1 MVHWTAPRAE
11 LAQRAAEIAGAI
23 ARLPAAALAASKKC
37 IAAAVPKDR
46 GGFTDELE
54 FTRRLLNDP
63 ETRQRVDA
71 FLAGTAEIF
80 ETDEKRGS
88 VMTFDGKIAL
98 VTGGASGIGKAT
110 VMAFARQG
118 ATVICADVN
127 AAAGEALKKEAAGA
141 NLKVDFAAI
150 DMGNSDSIRAGAA
163 EVLTKYPRID
173 ILVNGAG
180 WGDIQPY
187 MQNSP
192 EFINRVIAI
201 NLAGPAHLTQALL
214 PPMIAA
220 NGGKIVNIASDAGRV
235 GSGGETVYAG
245 AKGGLIAFTKSLARE
260 VARYSINVNCV
271 CPGPTDTPMLA
282 TRSEKLREA
291 FLKAIPF
298 RRFAKP
304 EEIADAVVFFASPQS
319 AYVTGQVMSVSGGL
333 TFAG

>member
-1 MVHWTAPRAE
+1 M
-11 LAQRAAEIAGAI
+11 
-23 ARLPAAALAASKKC
+23 
-37 IAAAVPKDR
+37 
-46 GGFTDELE
+46 
-54 FTRRLLNDP
+54 N
-63 ETRQRVDA
+63 
-71 FLAGTAEIF
+71 F
-80 ETDEKRGS
+80 E
-88 VMTFDGKIAL
+88 GKVVL

-118 ATVICADVN
+118 AIVICADVN
-127 AAAGEALKKEAAGA
+127 AAAGETLKQDAAA
-141 NLKVDFAAI
+141 AKLKVDFVAI
-150 DMGNSDSIRAGAA
+150 DMANSQSIRAAAA
-163 EVLTKYPRID
+163 EVLKRYPRLD

-180 WGDIQPY
+180 WGDAQPFI
-187 MQNSP
+187 QNSP
-192 EFINRVIAI
+192 EFIDRAIAI
-201 NLAGPAHLTQALL
+201 NLTGPTHLTQALL
-214 PPMIAA
+214 PSMIAA

-282 TRSEKLREA
+282 ARSEKLREA

-304 EEIADAVVFFASPQS
+304 EEIADAILFFASPQS
-319 AYVTGQVMSVSGGL
+319 AYVTGQVLSISGGL